1 MKSENSVFSAKK
13 VEDYKL
19 PFEKLPNYFSFFDY
33 ENAYQAAYDP
43 FDEIVKAGAD
53 SEYIPRQFRVSE
65 RLRQEGVD
73 PIITGLIDII
83 QADPNLRSNIK
94 VTSTYRPGAV
104 TTNGSPSWHSKGLA
118 VDIVPIDGDFIEMEK
133 ALMSNPK
140 IVKYLS
146 NNNLGI
152 LDEYSEEGV
161 KRNTGSTGK
170 HFHIG
175 RDKLAIQDFYKLLK
189 KYGYA
194 NN

>member
-1 MKSENSVFSAKK
+1 MKSENSVFSAKQIQ
-13 VEDYKL
+13 DA
-19 PFEKLPNYFSFFDY
+19 PFEFERRPNYLSFFNY
-33 ENAYQAAYDP
+33 ESTYDP
-43 FDEIVKAGAD
+43 VDEIIKTSSD
-53 SEYIPRQFRVSE
+53 PEYIPRQFRISE
-65 RLRQEGVD
+65 KLKQEGVD

-118 VDIVPIDGDFIEMEK
+118 VDIVPVNGDFTEMEK

-140 IVKYLS
+140 IVKYLYD
-146 NNNLGI
+146 NNLGI

-161 KRNTGSTGK
+161 KRNTGSTDK

-175 RDKLAIQDFYKLLK
+175 KDKLAIQDFYKLLK

>member
-13 VEDYKL
+13 IQDTPIEFKYR
-19 PFEKLPNYFSFFDY
+19 PNYLSFFNY
-33 ENAYQAAYDP
+33 ESTYDP
-43 FDEIVKAGAD
+43 VDEIIKTGSD
-53 SEYIPRQFRVSE
+53 PEYIPRQFRISE
-65 RLRQEGVD
+65 KLKQEGVD

-118 VDIVPIDGDFIEMEK
+118 VDIVPINGNFDEMEK
-133 ALMSNPK
+133 ALMLNPK

-146 NNNLGI
+146 DNNLGI

>member
-1 MKSENSVFSAKK
+1 MKSENSVFSAKQIQDTP
-13 VEDYKL
+13 VE
-19 PFEKLPNYFSFFDY
+19 FERRPNYLSFFNY
-33 ENAYQAAYDP
+33 ESTYDP
-43 FDEIVKAGAD
+43 VDEIIKTSSD
-53 SEYIPRQFRVSE
+53 PEYIPRQFRISE
-65 RLRQEGVD
+65 KLKQEGVD

-118 VDIVPIDGDFIEMEK
+118 VDIVPVNGDFTEMEK

-140 IVKYLS
+140 IVKYLYD
-146 NNNLGI
+146 NNLGI

-175 RDKLAIQDFYKLLK
+175 KDKLAIQDFYKLLK

>member
-1 MKSENSVFSAKK
+1 MKSENSVFSAKQIQ
-13 VEDYKL
+13 DA
-19 PFEKLPNYFSFFDY
+19 PFEFERRPNYLSFFNY
-33 ENAYQAAYDP
+33 ESTYDP
-43 FDEIVKAGAD
+43 VDEIIKTSSD
-53 SEYIPRQFRVSE
+53 PEYIPRQFRISE
-65 RLRQEGVD
+65 KLKQEGVD

-118 VDIVPIDGDFIEMEK
+118 VDIVPINGDFDEMEK

-140 IVKYLS
+140 IVKYLYD
-146 NNNLGI
+146 NNLGI

-175 RDKLAIQDFYKLLK
+175 KDKLAIQDFYKLLK

>member
-1 MKSENSVFSAKK
+1 MKSENSVFSAKQIQ
-13 VEDYKL
+13 DA
-19 PFEKLPNYFSFFDY
+19 PFEFERRPNYLSFFNY
-33 ENAYQAAYDP
+33 ESTYDP
-43 FDEIVKAGAD
+43 VDEMIKTSSD
-53 SEYIPRQFRVSE
+53 PEYIPRQFRISE
-65 RLRQEGVD
+65 KLKQEGVD

-118 VDIVPIDGDFIEMEK
+118 VDIVPVNGDFTEMEK

-146 NNNLGI
+146 DNNLGI

-189 KYGYA
+189 KYDYA
-194 NN
+194 KN

>member
-13 VEDYKL
+13 IQDA
-19 PFEKLPNYFSFFDY
+19 PFEFERRPNYLSFFNY
-33 ENAYQAAYDP
+33 ESTYDP
-43 FDEIVKAGAD
+43 FGEIIKTGSD
-53 SEYIPRQFRVSE
+53 PEYIPRQFRISE
-65 RLRQEGVD
+65 KRKQEGVD

-118 VDIVPIDGDFIEMEK
+118 VDIVPINGDFIEMEK
-133 ALMSNPK
+133 ALISNPK

-146 NNNLGI
+146 DNNLGI

-161 KRNTGSTGK
+161 KRNTGSTDK

-175 RDKLAIQDFYKLLK
+175 RDKLALQDFYKLLK

>member
-1 MKSENSVFSAKK
+1 MKSENSVFSAKQIQ
-13 VEDYKL
+13 DA
-19 PFEKLPNYFSFFDY
+19 PFEFERRPNYLSFFNY
-33 ENAYQAAYDP
+33 ESTYDP
-43 FDEIVKAGAD
+43 VDEMIKTSSD
-53 SEYIPRQFRVSE
+53 PEYIPRQFRISE
-65 RLRQEGVD
+65 KLKQEGID

-118 VDIVPIDGDFIEMEK
+118 VDIVPINGDFIEMEK

-146 NNNLGI
+146 DNNLGI

>member
-1 MKSENSVFSAKK
+1 MKSENSVFSAKQIQDIPI
-13 VEDYKL
+13 E
-19 PFEKLPNYFSFFDY
+19 FRARPNYLSFFNY
-33 ENAYQAAYDP
+33 ESTYDP
-43 FDEIVKAGAD
+43 FDEIIKTG
-53 SEYIPRQFRVSE
+53 SNPEYIPRQFRISE
-65 RLRQEGVD
+65 KLKQEGVD
-73 PIITGLIDII
+73 PIISGLIDII

-118 VDIVPIDGDFIEMEK
+118 VDIVPINDNFIEMEK

-140 IVKYLS
+140 IIKYLS

-175 RDKLAIQDFYKLLK
+175 RDKLAIQDLQKLLK

>member
-1 MKSENSVFSAKK
+1 MKSENSVFSAKQIQDAPIEFK
-13 VEDYKL
+13 YR
-19 PFEKLPNYFSFFDY
+19 PNYLSFFNY
-33 ENAYQAAYDP
+33 GSTYDP
-43 FDEIVKAGAD
+43 FDEIIKTGLD
-53 SEYIPRQFRVSE
+53 PEYIPRQFRISE
-65 RLRQEGVD
+65 KLKQEGVD

-83 QADPNLRSNIK
+83 QTDPNLRSNIK

-118 VDIVPIDGDFIEMEK
+118 VDIVPINGDFIEMEK
-133 ALMSNPK
+133 ALISNPK

-146 NNNLGI
+146 DNNLGI

-161 KRNTGSTGK
+161 KRNTGSTDK

>member
-13 VEDYKL
+13 VQDT
-19 PFEKLPNYFSFFDY
+19 PFEFERRPNYLSFFNY
-33 ENAYQAAYDP
+33 ESTYDP
-43 FDEIVKAGAD
+43 VDEIIKTSSD
-53 SEYIPRQFRVSE
+53 PEYIPRQFRISE
-65 RLRQEGVD
+65 KLKQEGVD

-118 VDIVPIDGDFIEMEK
+118 VDIVPVNGDFTEMEK

-140 IVKYLS
+140 IVKYLYD
-146 NNNLGI
+146 NNLGI

>member
-1 MKSENSVFSAKK
+1 MKSENSVFSAKQIQ
-13 VEDYKL
+13 DI
-19 PFEKLPNYFSFFDY
+19 PFEFERRPNYLSFFNY
-33 ENAYQAAYDP
+33 ESTYDP
-43 FDEIVKAGAD
+43 VDEIIKTSSD
-53 SEYIPRQFRVSE
+53 PEYIPRQFRISE
-65 RLRQEGVD
+65 KLKQEGVD

-118 VDIVPIDGDFIEMEK
+118 VDIVPVNGDFTEMEK

-140 IVKYLS
+140 IVKYLYD
-146 NNNLGI
+146 NNLGI
-152 LDEYSEEGV
+152 LDEYSEEGI

-194 NN
+194 KN

>member
-1 MKSENSVFSAKK
+1 MKSENSVFSAKQIQDTPIEFK
-13 VEDYKL
+13 YR
-19 PFEKLPNYFSFFDY
+19 PNYLSFFNYDST
-33 ENAYQAAYDP
+33 YDP
-43 FDEIVKAGAD
+43 FDEIIKTGANP
-53 SEYIPRQFRVSE
+53 EYIPRQFRISE
-65 RLRQEGVD
+65 KLKQEGVD

-104 TTNGSPSWHSKGLA
+104 TTSGSPSWHSKGLA
-118 VDIVPIDGDFIEMEK
+118 VDIVPINGDFDEMEK

-146 NNNLGI
+146 DNNLGI

-189 KYGYA
+189 KYDYA